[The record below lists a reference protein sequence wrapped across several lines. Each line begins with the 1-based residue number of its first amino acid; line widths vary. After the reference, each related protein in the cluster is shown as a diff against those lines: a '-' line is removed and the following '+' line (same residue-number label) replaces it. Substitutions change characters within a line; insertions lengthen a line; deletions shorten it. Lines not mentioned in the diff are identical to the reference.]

1 MFLKA
6 PKSQMTIFMSAKIKN
21 GQIDPDEVADFE
33 LPHLDSYCLQI
44 QTVFS
49 SGEISVNNLK
59 QYML

>member
-6 PKSQMTIFMSAKIKN
+6 PQNQITIFTSAKIKN

-33 LPHLDSYCLQI
+33 LPHLDSCCLQI
-44 QTVFS
+44 QNFFS
-49 SGEISVNNLK
+49 SGEINVNNLK